1 MGILSALGL
10 RQPGDVSSP
19 SRSAGRSARRIVS
32 PWSSSALQSIA
43 FADIFGKD
51 FQPVTRGQAM
61 RVPAVAKAR
70 HLVCGLARQPLR
82 AYQGDRLLSEQP
94 RWLSRTDG
102 EVAPRI
108 RMLWTLDD
116 LFFGGWSLWAL
127 DRPGARIDDA
137 TRVPPEWWTFD
148 PDGRVLVHDQP
159 IESGSHVL
167 FSGPY
172 EGLLEAGAGTIRAAL
187 NLEAAWA
194 QRVQSPI
201 PLVNIK
207 QDLSDDE
214 LGDPTDEDD
223 DDELDFGQ
231 AMVDAYVTARRD
243 PNGAVMF
250 TPHGYSVEALGDVRH
265 ELFVEGRNAVT
276 LDVARFCSIPA
287 NLLDASLSTASLT
300 YTNTQSSRSDFR
312 DMTADFWLTPIED
325 RLSMDDVTTPRTR
338 IAFDLSN
345 LAQVP
350 GTGLA
355 PATED

>member
-1 MGILSALGL
+1 M
-10 RQPGDVSSP
+10 
-19 SRSAGRSARRIVS
+19 
-32 PWSSSALQSIA
+32 
-43 FADIFGKD
+43 FADIFGD
-51 FQPVTRGQAM
+51 AFTPPTRAQAM
-61 RVPAVAKAR
+61 RVPAIAKAR

-82 AYQGDRLLSEQP
+82 AYQGDRLLTEQP
-94 RWLSRTDG
+94 RWLSRTDS
-102 EVAPRI
+102 EVAPQV
-108 RMLWTLDD
+108 RMAWTLDD
-116 LFFGGWSLWAL
+116 LFFSGWSLWGV
-127 DRPGARIDDA
+127 DRIGTRLDDA
-137 TRVPPEWWTFD
+137 TRIPPEWWTFD
-148 PDGRVLVHDQP
+148 HDGRVLVHDQP
-159 IESGSHVL
+159 VDPAKVIL

-214 LGDPTDEDD
+214 LGDPTDEAD

-231 AMVDAYVTARRD
+231 AMVDAYVSARRD

-250 TPHGYSVEALGDVRH
+250 TPYGYSVEALGDVRH

-276 LDVARFCSIPA
+276 LDVARFASIPA
-287 NLLDASLSTASLT
+287 NMLDASLSTASLT
-300 YTNTQSSRSDFR
+300 YTNTASSRSDFH
-312 DMTADFWLTPIED
+312 DMTADFWLTPIEA
-325 RLSMDDVTTPRTR
+325 RLSMDDVTSARTR
-338 IAFDLSN
+338 IAFDRSN
-345 LAQVP
+345 LTQVP